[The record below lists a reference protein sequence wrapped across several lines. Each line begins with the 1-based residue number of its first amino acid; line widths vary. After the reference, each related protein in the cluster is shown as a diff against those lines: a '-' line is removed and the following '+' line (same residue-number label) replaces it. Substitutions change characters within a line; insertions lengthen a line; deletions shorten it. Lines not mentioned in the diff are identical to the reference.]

1 MRVEYDKNCK
11 ITNTGT
17 EVEVEAEVAN
27 FRPKD
32 GLTVVVAAN
41 KIVLKYNSKHDIYI
55 GSAMGME
62 FTSEGPKYY
71 ETKQG
76 RY

>member
-1 MRVEYDKNCK
+1 MRVEYDKHCK
-11 ITNTGT
+11 IINTGT
-17 EVEVEAEVAN
+17 EIEVEAEVAN

-32 GLTVVVAAN
+32 GLTVVVASN

-55 GSAMGME
+55 GNAMGME
-62 FTSEGPKYY
+62 FTSHGPKYY